1 MKFNLTF
8 GLIFSVS
15 SIVFSQVGIGV
26 SNPKEMLEVD
36 NGKVYVK
43 EKFYIDIQN
52 IESYKGG
59 VDEFRITATEP
70 KEGKFMEFAGNQEI
84 MPIIIQPYRV
94 KGINK
99 DNLKLLNLN
108 IPSSKYVISLSNF
121 QAVPTNYKESE
132 EKYLGIYRIST
143 KGSGSRQTFVYDNF
157 EIKTI
162 NQNGSW
168 HVKIGAEEANPQYG
182 DYEYHFDIILFPK
195 RFFRDLGEVPYNL
208 RGVNTG
214 SANTAPSGI

>member
-15 SIVFSQVGIGV
+15 SIVFSQIGIGV

-121 QAVPTNYKESE
+121 QAVPIDNNS
-132 EKYLGIYRIST
+132 GIYRIST
-143 KGSGSRQTFVYDNF
+143 KGSGSRRTYVYDNF

-168 HVKIGAEEANPQYG
+168 HVKIGADEADPREG
-182 DYEYHFDIILFPK
+182 SYEYHFDIILFPK

-208 RGVNTG
+208 RGANTG